1 MPSQKV
7 VDPSTSEADTRLL
20 NIRARVREACVRSLI
35 LTNRVHSLV
44 QQITLEQIR
53 AQGS

>member
-1 MPSQKV
+1 MPSQESSNL
-7 VDPSTSEADTRLL
+7 STSEVDTRLHDL
-20 NIRARVREACVRSLI
+20 RVRVREACVRSLI
-35 LTNRVHSLV
+35 LTNRVHFLV